1 MLRYQLSHWEWESFF
16 KDIDVLIVGSG
27 ITGLS
32 AAIHL
37 KEQAPSMKVVVIDR
51 GPLPIGA
58 STRNAGF
65 ACFGSLSELIDDL
78 SHSSREEVLELVAQ
92 RYEGL
97 CRLRE
102 RYNDTAIG
110 YQAWGGYEI
119 FREED
124 AGLYAQCLEGM
135 EEFNLDL
142 RSLTGMETFVK
153 ADTQIPTTGLQKVSH
168 LLLNQ
173 AEGQLHTGQL
183 MKTLL
188 RKAQSLDILCLGG
201 ITVTA
206 TEETNAQV
214 VIHTD
219 HGWSIQARQCLLA
232 TNGFAK
238 QLLPELDLK
247 PARNQVLITEPIPG
261 LTLKGCFHYDCG
273 YVYFRNVG
281 QRILLG
287 GGRNQDFRGEET
299 TDLAPNLQVRAY
311 LEQLL
316 QQVIL
321 PEQAIKIDRWWTG
334 IMGVGPAKKPIIREI
349 GAHTVAAVRLG
360 GMGVAIGT
368 GVGEKAAGLLLGK
381 V

>member
-37 KEQAPSMKVVVIDR
+37 KEQAPGMKVVVIDR

-65 ACFGSLSELIDDL
+65 ACFGSLSELLDDL
-78 SHSSREEVLELVAQ
+78 THSSREEVLELVAQ

-102 RYNDTAIG
+102 RYSDAALG

-124 AGLYAQCLEGM
+124 AALYARCLGVM
-135 EEFNLDL
+135 EDFNNDL
-142 RSLTGMETFVK
+142 RPLTGKETFVN
-153 ADTQIPTTGLQKVSH
+153 ADAQLSATGLQNVSH

-173 AEGQLHTGQL
+173 AEGQLHTGQM

-188 RKAQSLDILCLGG
+188 HRAQALDILCLGG
-201 ITVTA
+201 ITVTER
-206 TEETNAQV
+206 EEINGQV

-219 HGWSIQARQCLLA
+219 HGWTIQAKQCLLA

-238 QLLPELDLK
+238 SLLPELDLK

-261 LTLKGCFHYDCG
+261 LPLKGCFHYDCG
-273 YVYFRNVG
+273 YVYFRNIG
-281 QRILLG
+281 ERILLG
-287 GGRNQDFRGEET
+287 GGRNLDLSGEET
-299 TDLAPNLQVRAY
+299 TDLGANQGIRTY
-311 LEQLL
+311 LENLL
-316 QQVIL
+316 HKVIL
-321 PEQAIKIDRWWTG
+321 PGQAVKIDRWWTG
-334 IMGVGPAKKPIIREI
+334 IMGVGPAKKPIIKEV

-368 GVGEKAAGLLLGK
+368 GVGERAADLLLGK
-381 V
+381 K

>member
-1 MLRYQLSHWEWESFF
+1 LL
-16 KDIDVLIVGSG
+16 
-27 ITGLS
+27 
-32 AAIHL
+32 
-37 KEQAPSMKVVVIDR
+37 
-51 GPLPIGA
+51 
-58 STRNAGF
+58 
-65 ACFGSLSELIDDL
+65 DDL
-78 SHSSREEVLELVAQ
+78 KHSSREEVLELVAQ

-102 RYNDTAIG
+102 RYSDTALG

-124 AGLYAQCLEGM
+124 DDLYAQCLGVI
-135 EEFNLDL
+135 EEFNADL
-142 RSLTGMETFVK
+142 RTLTGKETFVK
-153 ADTQIPTTGLQKVSH
+153 ADAQLPATGLKKVSH

-183 MKTLL
+183 MQTLL

-201 ITVTA
+201 ITVTER
-206 TEETNAQV
+206 EEINGQV

-219 HGWSIQARQCLLA
+219 HGWTITAKQCLLA

-261 LTLKGCFHYDCG
+261 LPLKGCFHYDCG

-281 QRILLG
+281 ERILLG
-287 GGRNQDFRGEET
+287 GGRNQDFSGEET
-299 TDLAPNLQVRAY
+299 TDLDPNLPVRAY

-316 QQVIL
+316 HQIVL
-321 PEQAIKIDRWWTG
+321 PEQEVKIDRWWTG
-334 IMGVGPAKKPIIREI
+334 IMGVGPAKKPIIKEV

-368 GVGEKAAGLLLGK
+368 GVGERAADLLLGK
-381 V
+381 K

>member
-16 KDIDVLIVGSG
+16 KDIDVIIVGSG

-37 KEQAPSMKVVVIDR
+37 KEQSPRMKVVLIDR

-78 SHSSREEVLELVAQ
+78 NHSSREDVLELVAQ
-92 RYEGL
+92 RFEGL

-102 RYNDTAIG
+102 RYSDAAIG

-124 AGLYAQCLEGM
+124 APLYAQCLSVM
-135 EEFNLDL
+135 EDFNKDL
-142 RSLTGMETFVK
+142 RPLIGKDTFVQ
-153 ADTQIPTTGLQKVSH
+153 ADAQLPATGLQKVSH

-183 MKTLL
+183 MQTLL

-206 TEETNAQV
+206 REEINGQV
-214 VIHTD
+214 VIRTD
-219 HGWSIQARQCLLA
+219 HGWSIQAKLCLLA

-238 QLLPELDLK
+238 TLLPELDLQ
-247 PARNQVLITEPIPG
+247 PARNQVLITDPIPG
-261 LTLKGCFHYDCG
+261 LKLKGCFHYDCG

-287 GGRNQDFRGEET
+287 GGRNQDFSGEET
-299 TDLAPNLQVRAY
+299 TSLDPNLPVRAY

-316 QQVIL
+316 RQVIL
-321 PEQAIKIDRWWTG
+321 PEQATKIDRWWTG
-334 IMGVGPAKKPIIREI
+334 IMGVGPAKKPIIREV

-368 GVGEKAAGLLLGK
+368 GVGERAADLLLGRG
-381 V
+381 

>member
-16 KDIDVLIVGSG
+16 KDIDVLIIGSG

-37 KEQAPSMKVVVIDR
+37 KEQAPDMKVVLIDR

-65 ACFGSLSELIDDL
+65 ACFGSLSELLDDL
-78 SHSSREEVLELVAQ
+78 KHSSREEVLELVAQ

-102 RYNDTAIG
+102 RYSDAALG

-119 FREED
+119 FREAD
-124 AGLYAQCLEGM
+124 AELYAQCLSVM
-135 EEFNLDL
+135 EDFNDDL
-142 RSLTGMETFVK
+142 RQLTGRETFVD
-153 ADTQIPTTGLQKVSH
+153 ADAQLPATGLQKVSH

-188 RKAQSLDILCLGG
+188 RKAQSLEVLCLGG
-201 ITVTA
+201 ITVTDR
-206 TEETNAQV
+206 EEINGQV
-214 VIHTD
+214 VLHTD
-219 HGWSIQARQCLLA
+219 HGWSIQAKQCLLA

-238 QLLPELDLK
+238 QLLPDLDLK

-261 LTLKGCFHYDCG
+261 LQLQGCFHYDCG
-273 YVYFRNVG
+273 YVYFRNVD

-287 GGRNQDFRGEET
+287 GGRNQDLSGEET
-299 TDLAPNLQVRAY
+299 TELGAHQGIRSY
-311 LEQLL
+311 LENLL
-316 QQVIL
+316 RTVIL
-321 PEQAIKIDRWWTG
+321 PGQAVKIDRWWSG
-334 IMGVGPAKKPIIREI
+334 IMGVGPAKKPIITEV
-349 GAHTVAAVRLG
+349 GQHTVAAVRLG

-368 GVGEKAAGLLLGK
+368 GVGERAADLLLGK
-381 V
+381 G

>member
-65 ACFGSLSELIDDL
+65 ACFGSLSELLDDL
-78 SHSSREEVLELVAQ
+78 NHSSRKEVLELVAQ

-102 RYNDTAIG
+102 RYSDAALG
-110 YQAWGGYEI
+110 YQSWGGYEI

-135 EEFNLDL
+135 EEFNADL
-142 RSLTGMETFVK
+142 RSLTGTETFVK
-153 ADTQIPTTGLQKVSH
+153 ADTQIPATGLQKVSH

-206 TEETNAQV
+206 TEEINGQV
-214 VIHTD
+214 VIYTD
-219 HGWSIQARQCLLA
+219 HGWSIQAKQCLLA

-247 PARNQVLITEPIPG
+247 PARNQVLITAPIPG

-273 YVYFRNVG
+273 YVYFRNID

-287 GGRNQDFRGEET
+287 GGRNKDFSGEET
-299 TDLAPNLQVRAY
+299 TDLDSNLQVRAY

-321 PEQAIKIDRWWTG
+321 PGKEVKIDRWWTG
-334 IMGVGPAKKPIIREI
+334 IMGVGPAKKPIIRKI
-349 GAHTVAAVRLG
+349 GSQTVAAVRLG

-368 GVGEKAAGLLLGK
+368 GVGEKAADLLLGNL
-381 V
+381 

>member
-37 KEQAPSMKVVVIDR
+37 KEQSPSMKVVVIDR

-65 ACFGSLSELIDDL
+65 ACFGSLSELLDDQK
-78 SHSSREEVLELVAQ
+78 HSSREDVLELVAQ

-102 RYNDTAIG
+102 RYSDAALG
-110 YQAWGGYEI
+110 YKAWGGYEI
-119 FREED
+119 FRDED
-124 AGLYAQCLEGM
+124 NELYAQCLDVM
-135 EEFNLDL
+135 EEFNADL
-142 RSLTGMETFVK
+142 RPLTGKETFVK
-153 ADTQIPTTGLQKVSH
+153 ADAQIPATGLHKVSH

-201 ITVTA
+201 VTVTA
-206 TEETNAQV
+206 TEETNGQV

-238 QLLPELDLK
+238 QLLPELALK
-247 PARNQVLITEPIPG
+247 PARNQVLITEPIAG
-261 LTLKGCFHYDCG
+261 LQLQGCFHYDCG
-273 YVYFRNVG
+273 YVYFRNID

-287 GGRNQDFRGEET
+287 GGRNQDLSGEET
-299 TDLAPNLQVRAY
+299 TDLDANLQIRAY

-316 QQVIL
+316 HQVIL
-321 PEQAIKIDRWWTG
+321 PGQDTKIDRWWTG
-334 IMGVGPAKKPIIREI
+334 IMGVGPVKKPIIREV
-349 GAHTVAAVRLG
+349 GTQTVAAVRLG

-368 GVGEKAAGLLLGK
+368 GVGEQAADLLLGK
-381 V
+381 M